1 MASNQPIVRGIQA
14 VGSVE
19 VLYKYNSADGIL
31 PIPSNLFKGIGT
43 QIDTGNGG
51 VAVAGFRLDSEF
63 LRANPQIATSI
74 VVPILG
80 GGGVALTNN
89 NRSGTLVLNCS
100 KVSTPYDNG
109 SMQGNGEY
117 YDMVILA
124 QIQQGQTGGDSVGA
138 DITIKF
144 NFCGKETDIT
154 FESCTV
160 AAIDPLGLAGND
172 IVNYNVAFNYLNWYV
187 EYIDT
192 DSAPSP
198 NSQQGG

>member
-19 VLYKYNSADGIL
+19 ILYKYNSADHIL
-31 PIPSNLFKGIGT
+31 PVSTDLFAGIGT
-43 QIDTGNGG
+43 GIDTGESGIP
-51 VAVAGFRLDSEF
+51 VAGFRLDSEF

-100 KVSTPYDNG
+100 KVSTPTPSG
-109 SMQGNGEY
+109 SMQDNEDY
-117 YDMVILA
+117 YDMVLLA
-124 QIQQGQTGGDSVGA
+124 QVQQGQVGGDSVGA

-144 NFCGKETDIT
+144 DFCGKQTTVI
-154 FESCTV
+154 FKSCTV

-172 IVNYNVAFNYLNWYV
+172 IVNYNVAFNYLNWTI
-187 EYIDT
+187 EYST
-192 DSAPSP
+192 
-198 NSQQGG
+198 

>member
-1 MASNQPIVRGIQA
+1 MAGFQPIVRGIQA

-19 VLYKYNSADGIL
+19 VLYKYNSADNKL
-31 PIPSNLFKGIGT
+31 PVPSNLFKGLVSE
-43 QIDTGNGG
+43 IDTTSGG
-51 VAVAGFRLDSEF
+51 INVAGFRLDSEF
-63 LRANPQIATSI
+63 LRANPQIATSL

-100 KVSTPYDNG
+100 KVSTPTHDG
-109 SMQGNGEY
+109 DMQGNEDY
-117 YDMVILA
+117 YDMVLLA

-144 NFCGKETDIT
+144 DFCGRQTTIC

-160 AAIDPLGLAGND
+160 AAIDPVGLAGND
-172 IVNYNVAFNYLNWYV
+172 IVNYNVAFNYLNWWV
-187 EYIDT
+187 EYTT
-192 DSAPSP
+192 D
-198 NSQQGG
+198 

>member
-1 MASNQPIVRGIQA
+1 MASFQPIVRGIQA

-19 VLYKYNSADGIL
+19 ILYRYNSANNKL
-31 PIPSNLFKGIGT
+31 PVPTNLFKGLGT
-43 QIDTGNGG
+43 EIDTTSGG
-51 VAVAGFRLDSEF
+51 INVAGFRLDSEF

-100 KVSTPYDNG
+100 KVSTPTAKGD
-109 SMQGNGEY
+109 MKGNEDY
-117 YDMVILA
+117 YDMVLLA

-144 NFCGKETDIT
+144 DFCGKQTTIC

-160 AAIDPLGLAGND
+160 AAIDPVGLAGND
-172 IVNYNVAFNYLNWYV
+172 IVNYNVAFNYLNWWV
-187 EYIDT
+187 EYST
-192 DSAPSP
+192 D
-198 NSQQGG
+198 